1 MKKNRIK
8 VVGLFSGCGG
18 LDLGFKQAGYDI
30 IWANDILKDACETYK
45 LNIGN
50 HIVNED
56 ITKINLETIPSADI
70 IIGGPPCQGFSGIGK
85 RDPNDDRS
93 ALVYSYLN
101 VVNKIQ
107 PKIFLFENVTG
118 IKSSKVSDGSKV
130 IDNLKK
136 AFEDIGYHI
145 NIFTLNAADYGVP
158 QKRKRVFIIG
168 NKLGVDITAPTQ
180 THFDQVPNKK
190 QWISSFEAISDLESP
205 TENGNIKYK
214 HKPICEY
221 QSLMRKNSNETTLQ
235 IIPYSS
241 PTDREIIKHVKPGG
255 NYMDIPDEVSTK
267 RIMYFKS
274 TGGRTTT
281 YGRLDP
287 EKPNYTLNTHFNRPN
302 IGCNIHYNEDR
313 MITIR
318 EGLRFQSFPDDFH
331 LISNTKRNY
340 YVQVGNAVPPLLSKA
355 WAEHLLKYLIEKP
368 TLKAIH
374 IAKSL
379 ENQPHK
385 PKLVK
390 EYVFA
395 NAINRTENKVRK
407 HNRVDG

>member
-1 MKKNRIK
+1 MKKNKIK

-18 LDLGFKQAGYDI
+18 LDLGFKQAGYNI

-50 HIVNED
+50 HIINED
-56 ITKINLETIPSADI
+56 ITKINLETIPSADV

-85 RDPNDDRS
+85 RDPNDNRS
-93 ALVYSYLN
+93 ALVYSYLD
-101 VVNKIQ
+101 VVNRIQ

-118 IKSSKVSDGSKV
+118 IKSSKASDGSKV

-145 NIFTLNAADYGVP
+145 NIYTLNAADYGVP

-168 NKLGVDITAPTQ
+168 NKLGTDITAPTQ
-180 THFDQVPNKK
+180 THFDNVPDKK
-190 QWISSFEAISDLESP
+190 QWVSSFEAISDLESP

-214 HKPICEY
+214 HEPICDY

-241 PTDREIIKHVKPGG
+241 PTDKEIIKHVKPGG

-302 IGCNIHYNEDR
+302 IGCNIHYNENR

-331 LISNTKRNY
+331 LISKTKRNY

-355 WAEHLLKYLIEKP
+355 WAEHLLQYLIEKP
-368 TLKAIH
+368 DAKAIH

-379 ENQPHK
+379 KRQPHN

-395 NAINRTENKVRK
+395 NAENQAE
-407 HNRVDG
+407 

>member
-1 MKKNRIK
+1 MKKNKIK

-50 HIVNED
+50 HIINED
-56 ITKINLETIPSADI
+56 ITKINLETIPSADV

-93 ALVYSYLN
+93 ALVYSYLE
-101 VVNKIQ
+101 VVNRIQ

-118 IKSSKVSDGSKV
+118 IKSSKASDGSKV

-145 NIFTLNAADYGVP
+145 NIYTLNAADYGVP

-168 NKLGVDITAPTQ
+168 NKLGTDITAPTQ
-180 THFDQVPNKK
+180 THFDNVPDKK
-190 QWISSFEAISDLESP
+190 QWVSSFEAISDLESP

-214 HKPICEY
+214 HEPICDY

-241 PTDREIIKHVKPGG
+241 PTDKEIIKHVKPGG

-331 LISNTKRNY
+331 LISKTQRNY

-355 WAEHLLKYLIEKP
+355 WAEHLLKYLTEKP
-368 TLKAIH
+368 NAQAIH

-379 ENQPHK
+379 ENQPLK

-390 EYVFA
+390 EYDFA
-395 NAINRTENKVRK
+395 NAENQTE
-407 HNRVDG
+407 

>member
-1 MKKNRIK
+1 MKKNKIK

-50 HIVNED
+50 HIINED
-56 ITKINLETIPSADI
+56 ITKINLETIPIADV

-93 ALVYSYLN
+93 ALVYSYLD
-101 VVNKIQ
+101 VVNRIQ

-118 IKSSKVSDGSKV
+118 IKSSKASDGSKV

-145 NIFTLNAADYGVP
+145 NIYTLNAADYGVP

-168 NKLGVDITAPTQ
+168 NKLGTDITAPTQ
-180 THFDQVPNKK
+180 THFDNVPDKK
-190 QWISSFEAISDLESP
+190 QWVSSFEAISDLESP

-214 HKPICEY
+214 HEPICDY

-241 PTDREIIKHVKPGG
+241 PTDKEIIKHVKPGG

-331 LISNTKRNY
+331 LISKTQRNY

-355 WAEHLLKYLIEKP
+355 WAVHLLKYLTEKP
-368 TLKAIH
+368 NAQAIH

-379 ENQPHK
+379 ENQPLK

-390 EYVFA
+390 EYDFA
-395 NAINRTENKVRK
+395 NAENQTE
-407 HNRVDG
+407 

>member
-1 MKKNRIK
+1 MRKNKIK
-8 VVGLFSGCGG
+8 VIGLFSGCGG

-30 IWANDILKDACETYK
+30 VWANDILEDACETYK

-50 HIVNED
+50 HIINED
-56 ITKINLETIPSADI
+56 ITKINLDIIPSADVI
-70 IIGGPPCQGFSGIGK
+70 VGGPPCQGFSGIGK

-93 ALVYSYLN
+93 ALVYSYLD

-107 PKIFLFENVTG
+107 PKVFLFENVTG
-118 IKSSKVSDGSKV
+118 IKSSKASDGSKV

-145 NIFTLNAADYGVP
+145 NIYTLNAADYGVP

-168 NKLGVDITAPTQ
+168 NKLGADITAPTQ
-180 THFDQVPNKK
+180 THFDNVPNKK
-190 QWISSFEAISDLESP
+190 RWISSFEAISDLESP
-205 TENGNIKYK
+205 NEEGNIKYK
-214 HKPICEY
+214 HEPICEY
-221 QSLMRKNSNETTLQ
+221 QSLMRKNSSETTLQ

-241 PTDREIIKHVKPGG
+241 PTDEEIIKHVKPGG
-255 NYMDIPDEVSTK
+255 NYMDIPDAVSTK

-302 IGCNIHYNEDR
+302 IGCNIHYDEDR

-331 LISNTKRNY
+331 LISKTKRNY

-355 WAEHLLKYLIEKP
+355 WAEHLMKYLTETP
-368 TLKAIH
+368 NAKAIH

-390 EYVFA
+390 EYDFA
-395 NAINRTENKVRK
+395 DAQSEQ
-407 HNRVDG
+407 H

>member
-1 MKKNRIK
+1 MKNNKIK

-30 IWANDILKDACETYK
+30 IWANDILQDACESYK

-56 ITKINLETIPSADI
+56 ITKIDLETIPIADV

-85 RDPNDDRS
+85 RDPNDNRS
-93 ALVYSYLN
+93 SLVYSYLV

-107 PKIFLFENVTG
+107 PKIFLFENVIG
-118 IKSSKVSDGSKV
+118 IKSSKASDGSNV

-136 AFEDIGYHI
+136 AFEDIGYYI
-145 NIFTLNAADYGVP
+145 NIHTLNATDYGVP
-158 QKRKRVFIIG
+158 QKRKRFFIIG
-168 NKLGVDITAPTQ
+168 NKIGAEITAPPQ
-180 THFDQVPNKK
+180 THFDNIENKR
-190 QWISSFEAISDLESP
+190 QWITSFEAISDLESP
-205 TENGNIKYK
+205 NENGEVGYN
-214 HKPICEY
+214 HEPNCDY
-221 QSLMRKNSNETTLQ
+221 QFLMRKNASKTTLQ

-241 PTDREIIKHVKPGG
+241 PTDKKIIKYVKPGG
-255 NYMDIPDEVSTK
+255 NYMDIPNEVSTK

-287 EKPNYTLNTHFNRPN
+287 LKPSYTLNTHFNRPN
-302 IGCNIHYNEDR
+302 IGCNIHYEENR

-331 LISNTKRNY
+331 LLSSTQRNY

-355 WAEHLLKYLIEKP
+355 WAEHLLNIWK
-368 TLKAIH
+368 
-374 IAKSL
+374 
-379 ENQPHK
+379 
-385 PKLVK
+385 
-390 EYVFA
+390 
-395 NAINRTENKVRK
+395 
-407 HNRVDG
+407 

>member
-1 MKKNRIK
+1 MKKNKIK

-50 HIVNED
+50 HIINED
-56 ITKINLETIPSADI
+56 ITKINLETIPIADV

-93 ALVYSYLN
+93 TLVYSYLD
-101 VVNKIQ
+101 VVNRIQ

-118 IKSSKVSDGSKV
+118 IKSSKASDGSKV

-136 AFEDIGYHI
+136 AFENIGYHI
-145 NIFTLNAADYGVP
+145 NIYTLNAADYGVP

-168 NKLGVDITAPTQ
+168 NKLGTDITAPTP
-180 THFDQVPNKK
+180 THFDNVPDKK
-190 QWISSFEAISDLESP
+190 QWVSSFEAISDLESP
-205 TENGNIKYK
+205 TEDGNIKYK
-214 HKPICEY
+214 HEPICEY
-221 QSLMRKNSNETTLQ
+221 QALMRKNSNETTLQ

-241 PTDREIIKHVKPGG
+241 PTDKEIIKHVKPGG
-255 NYMDIPDEVSTK
+255 NYMDVPDEVSTK

-331 LISNTKRNY
+331 LISKTKRNY

-355 WAEHLLKYLIEKP
+355 WAEHLLQYLTEKP
-368 TLKAIH
+368 STKAIH
-374 IAKSL
+374 IAKSFKR
-379 ENQPHK
+379 QPHN

-390 EYVFA
+390 
-395 NAINRTENKVRK
+395 K
-407 HNRVDG
+407 

>member
-1 MKKNRIK
+1 MKKNKIK

-50 HIVNED
+50 HIINED
-56 ITKINLETIPSADI
+56 ITKINLETIPSADV

-93 ALVYSYLN
+93 ALVYSYLD
-101 VVNKIQ
+101 VVNRIQ

-118 IKSSKVSDGSKV
+118 IKSSKASDGSKV

-136 AFEDIGYHI
+136 AFEDIGYRI
-145 NIFTLNAADYGVP
+145 NIYTLNAADYGVP

-168 NKLGVDITAPTQ
+168 NKLGTDITAPTQ
-180 THFDQVPNKK
+180 THFDNVPDKK
-190 QWISSFEAISDLESP
+190 QWVSSFEAISDLESP

-214 HKPICEY
+214 HEPICDY
-221 QSLMRKNSNETTLQ
+221 QSLVRKNSNETTLQ

-241 PTDREIIKHVKPGG
+241 PTDKEIIKHVKPGG

-287 EKPNYTLNTHFNRPN
+287 DKPNYTLNTHFNRPN

-331 LISNTKRNY
+331 LISKTQRNY

-355 WAEHLLKYLIEKP
+355 WAEHLLKYLTEKP
-368 TLKAIH
+368 NAQAIH

-379 ENQPHK
+379 ENQPLK

-390 EYVFA
+390 EYDFA
-395 NAINRTENKVRK
+395 NAENQTE
-407 HNRVDG
+407 

>member
-1 MKKNRIK
+1 MKKNKIK

-45 LNIGN
+45 LNIGD
-50 HIVNED
+50 HIINED
-56 ITKINLETIPSADI
+56 ITKVDLNSIPKADI
-70 IIGGPPCQGFSGIGK
+70 IVGGPPCQGFSGIGK
-85 RDPNDDRS
+85 RDPNDNRS
-93 ALVYSYLN
+93 ALVYSYLD
-101 VVNKIQ
+101 VVNKVQ

-118 IKSSKVSDGSKV
+118 IKSSKAADGSKV
-130 IDNLKK
+130 IDNLKE
-136 AFEDIGYHI
+136 AFEKIGYHI
-145 NIFTLNAADYGVP
+145 NIHTLNAADYGVP

-168 NKLGVDITAPTQ
+168 NKFEVDINAPIQ
-180 THFDQVPNKK
+180 THSDKDSNVKK
-190 QWISSFEAISDLESP
+190 WISSYEAISDLESP
-205 TENGNIKYK
+205 TEDGLVKYTK
-214 HKPICEY
+214 QPSCDY
-221 QSLMRKNSNETTLQ
+221 QLLMRKNSNETTLQ

-241 PTDREIIKHVKPGG
+241 PTDKEIIKHVKPGG
-255 NYMDIPDEVSTK
+255 NYIDIPDEVSTK

-331 LISNTKRNY
+331 LISKTKRNY
-340 YVQVGNAVPPLLSKA
+340 YVQVGNAVPPLLSRA
-355 WAEHLLKYLIEKP
+355 WAEHLLEYLTEKP
-368 TLKAIH
+368 TAKAIH

-379 ENQPHK
+379 KSQPHK

-395 NAINRTENKVRK
+395 NPENQTE
-407 HNRVDG
+407 

>member
-1 MKKNRIK
+1 MKNNKIK

-56 ITKINLETIPSADI
+56 ITKVNLETIPSADV

-93 ALVYSYLN
+93 ALVYSYLD

-118 IKSSKVSDGSKV
+118 IKSSKASDGSKV

-136 AFEDIGYHI
+136 AFENIGYHI
-145 NIFTLNAADYGVP
+145 NTYTLNAADYGVP
-158 QKRKRVFIIG
+158 QKRKRVFLIG
-168 NKLGVDITAPTQ
+168 NKLGLDISEPPQ
-180 THFDQVPNKK
+180 SHFENPLGSKK
-190 QWISSFEAISDLESP
+190 KWTTSLDAISDLKTP
-205 TENGNIKYK
+205 TLDGIVSYKCPPKNKYQK
-214 HKPICEY
+214 
-221 QSLMRKNSNETTLQ
+221 LMRKNTTQ
-235 IIPYSS
+235 TNAHFIPYSS
-241 PTDREIIKHVKPGG
+241 PTDKIIIKYVKPGG
-255 NYMDIPDEVSTK
+255 NYMDVPDEHSTK
-267 RIMYFKS
+267 RIMYFKK

-287 EKPNYTLNTHFNRPN
+287 NKPNYTLNTHFNRPN
-302 IGCNIHYNEDR
+302 IGCNIHYEEDR

-318 EGLRFQSFPDDFH
+318 EGLRFQSFPDNF
-331 LISNTKRNY
+331 IIYSSNKRNY

-355 WAEHLLKYLIEKP
+355 WAKHLIKYI
-368 TLKAIH
+368 T
-374 IAKSL
+374 
-379 ENQPHK
+379 
-385 PKLVK
+385 
-390 EYVFA
+390 
-395 NAINRTENKVRK
+395 
-407 HNRVDG
+407 

>member
-1 MKKNRIK
+1 MRKNKIK

-45 LNIGN
+45 LNIGD
-50 HIVNED
+50 HIINED
-56 ITKINLETIPSADI
+56 ITKVDLNIIPKADI

-85 RDPNDDRS
+85 RDPNDNRS
-93 ALVYSYLN
+93 ALVYSYLD
-101 VVNKIQ
+101 VVNKVQ

-118 IKSSKVSDGSKV
+118 IKSSKASDGSKV

-145 NIFTLNAADYGVP
+145 NIHTLNAADYGVP

-168 NKLGVDITAPTQ
+168 NKLGTDITAPTQ
-180 THFDQVPNKK
+180 THFDNVPDKK

-214 HKPICEY
+214 HEPICDY

-241 PTDREIIKHVKPGG
+241 PTDKEIIKHVKPGG

-302 IGCNIHYNEDR
+302 IGCNIHYNENR

-331 LISNTKRNY
+331 LISKTKRNY

-355 WAEHLLKYLIEKP
+355 WAEHLLQYLTEKP
-368 TLKAIH
+368 YTKAIH

-379 ENQPHK
+379 KNQPHN

-390 EYVFA
+390 EYAFA
-395 NAINRTENKVRK
+395 NAENQTE
-407 HNRVDG
+407 

>member
-1 MKKNRIK
+1 MKKNKIK

-18 LDLGFKQAGYDI
+18 LDLGFKQSGYDI

-50 HIVNED
+50 HIINED
-56 ITKINLETIPSADI
+56 ITKVDLDTIPSADV

-118 IKSSKVSDGSKV
+118 IKSSKSSDGSKV

-145 NIFTLNAADYGVP
+145 NIYTLNAADYGVP

-180 THFDQVPNKK
+180 THFDKVPNKK
-190 QWISSFEAISDLESP
+190 QWISSLEAISDLESP
-205 TENGNIKYK
+205 TENGDIKYK
-214 HKPICEY
+214 HEPECSY

-241 PTDREIIKHVKPGG
+241 PTDKQIIKHVKPGG

-331 LISNTKRNY
+331 LISKTKRNY

-355 WAEHLLKYLIEKP
+355 WAKHLMEYLTEKP
-368 TLKAIH
+368 NAKAIH

-395 NAINRTENKVRK
+395 NASKFAE
-407 HNRVDG
+407 

>member
-1 MKKNRIK
+1 MKKNKIK
-8 VVGLFSGCGG
+8 VIGLFSGCGG

-30 IWANDILKDACETYK
+30 IWANDILDDACETYK

-50 HIVNED
+50 HIINED
-56 ITKINLETIPSADI
+56 ITKINLDVIPSADVI
-70 IIGGPPCQGFSGIGK
+70 VGGPPCQGFSGIGK

-93 ALVYSYLN
+93 ALVYSYLD

-107 PKIFLFENVTG
+107 PKVFLFENVTG
-118 IKSSKVSDGSKV
+118 IKSSKAYDGSKV

-145 NIFTLNAADYGVP
+145 NIYTLNAADYGVP

-168 NKLGVDITAPTQ
+168 NKLGTDITAPTQ
-180 THFDQVPNKK
+180 THFDNVPNKK

-214 HKPICEY
+214 HEPISDY
-221 QSLMRKNSNETTLQ
+221 QLLMRKNSNETTLQ

-241 PTDREIIKHVKPGG
+241 PTDKEIIKHVKPGG

-331 LISNTKRNY
+331 LISKTKRNY

-355 WAEHLLKYLIEKP
+355 WAEHLLQYLTEKP
-368 TLKAIH
+368 NTKAIH

-379 ENQPHK
+379 NNQPHN

-395 NAINRTENKVRK
+395 NAENQAK
-407 HNRVDG
+407 

>member
-1 MKKNRIK
+1 MKNYNIK
-8 VVGLFSGCGG
+8 VIGLFSGCGG

-50 HIVNED
+50 HIINED
-56 ITKINLETIPSADI
+56 ITKINLETIPSADV

-93 ALVYSYLN
+93 ALVYSYLD
-101 VVNKIQ
+101 VVNRIQ

-118 IKSSKVSDGSKV
+118 IKSSKAADGSKV

-145 NIFTLNAADYGVP
+145 NIYTLNAADYGVP

-168 NKLGVDITAPTQ
+168 NKLGTDITAPPQ
-180 THFDQVPNKK
+180 THFDNVPDKK
-190 QWISSFEAISDLESP
+190 QWVSSFEAISDLESP

-214 HKPICEY
+214 QEPICDY

-241 PTDREIIKHVKPGG
+241 PTDKEIIKHVKPGG

-331 LISNTKRNY
+331 LISKTKRNY

-355 WAEHLLKYLIEKP
+355 WAEHLLQYLTEKP
-368 TLKAIH
+368 NAQSIH

-379 ENQPHK
+379 IIQPHN

-390 EYVFA
+390 EYDFA
-395 NAINRTENKVRK
+395 NAENQAE
-407 HNRVDG
+407 

>member
-1 MKKNRIK
+1 MKKNTIK

-18 LDLGFKQAGYDI
+18 LDLGFKHAGYNI

-56 ITKINLETIPSADI
+56 ITKINLETIPSADVI
-70 IIGGPPCQGFSGIGK
+70 VGGPPCQGFSGIGK

-101 VVNKIQ
+101 VVDKIQ

-118 IKSSKVSDGSKV
+118 IKSSKASDGSKV

-136 AFEDIGYHI
+136 AFEDIGYYI
-145 NIFTLNAADYGVP
+145 NIHTLNAADYGVP

-168 NKLGVDITAPTQ
+168 NKLGADITAPTQ
-180 THFDQVPNKK
+180 THFENASDKK

-214 HKPICEY
+214 HEPICDY

-241 PTDREIIKHVKPGG
+241 PTDKEIIRHVKPGG

-331 LISNTKRNY
+331 LKSNTKRNY

-355 WAEHLLKYLIEKP
+355 WAEHLLQYLNINPKIDVANVSM
-368 TLKAIH
+368 L
-374 IAKSL
+374 
-379 ENQPHK
+379 N
-385 PKLVK
+385 PKLSV
-390 EYVFA
+390 
-395 NAINRTENKVRK
+395 
-407 HNRVDG
+407 G

>member
-1 MKKNRIK
+1 MKKNKIK

-50 HIVNED
+50 HIINED
-56 ITKINLETIPSADI
+56 ITKINLETIPSADV

-93 ALVYSYLN
+93 ALVYSYLD
-101 VVNKIQ
+101 VVNRIQ

-118 IKSSKVSDGSKV
+118 IKSSKASDGSKV

-145 NIFTLNAADYGVP
+145 NIYTLNAADYGVP

-168 NKLGVDITAPTQ
+168 NKLGTDITAPTQ
-180 THFDQVPNKK
+180 THFDNVPDKK

-214 HKPICEY
+214 QEPICDY

-241 PTDREIIKHVKPGG
+241 PTDKEIIKHVKPGG

-331 LISNTKRNY
+331 LISKTKRNY

-355 WAEHLLKYLIEKP
+355 WAEHLLQYLTEKP
-368 TLKAIH
+368 DPKAIH

-379 ENQPHK
+379 KRQPHN

-395 NAINRTENKVRK
+395 NAKNQSE
-407 HNRVDG
+407 